1 MVYYYQKLT
10 KGGVQMKE
18 LSINKAVINEL
29 VSGILSIIPSGLS
42 AIILYGSVAKGTDQH
57 DSDVDVALIIERPM
71 STEQNDK
78 LSDFIVD
85 MDLKY
90 DKVFSVIDLINSDI
104 ENYNSIIP
112 FYRNVKEEGIVLWK
126 AA

>member
-1 MVYYYQKLT
+1 
-10 KGGVQMKE
+10 MKE
-18 LSINKAVINEL
+18 LSINKAVFNEL

-42 AIILYGSVAKGTDQH
+42 AIILYGSVARGTDQH

-90 DKVFSVIDLINSDI
+90 DKVFSVGKNYFFI
-104 ENYNSIIP
+104 EDTFEVFRYPSP
-112 FYRNVKEEGIVLWK
+112 FIHPSRRILPWSSR
-126 AA
+126 

>member
-1 MVYYYQKLT
+1 
-10 KGGVQMKE
+10 MKE

-57 DSDVDVALIIERPM
+57 DSDVDVALIIECPM